1 MAISAG
7 AALLSAGAVAA
18 ELVAVE
24 TLAMVAIGATVVGV
38 ATGNKT
44 LTKIGAGIGLG
55 SFVAGPSMLNL
66 GASTAGA
73 GVAGPAAETLA
84 GQGAL
89 GGAEAGAA
97 AAAGTSGAPL
107 ASTAA
112 GTPFASAGGAPLAG
126 VDYGLT
132 NSLSSGL
139 PGGLTGGL
147 PVAPGAPLA
156 SAGIGEGGISAWA
169 NAAVPEAT
177 LTRAPW
183 YSANPS
189 VTPALKSSTS
199 WWGGF
204 KDWWAGLDKTEK
216 LVAGQIGM
224 GTIKG
229 VGEGLMQ
236 QQAEDRKYE
245 FLENERDWRRRNLD
259 YQPNFAFSTNPGV
272 VNSAIRGS

>member
-7 AALLSAGAVAA
+7 AALLSAGSVAA
-18 ELVAVE
+18 GLVAVE

-44 LTKIGAGIGLG
+44 LTKIGAGLGLG
-55 SFVAGPSMLNL
+55 SFVAGPAMLNL
-66 GASTAGA
+66 GASTAGV
-73 GVAGPAAETLA
+73 GTAGPAAEALV

-89 GGAEAGAA
+89 GGAETGAA
-97 AAAGTSGAPL
+97 AAAAGSSGA
-107 ASTAA
+107 
-112 GTPFASAGGAPLAG
+112 GTGAPFASAAGGGGGGLVGAG
-126 VDYGLT
+126 GVVDYGLM
-132 NSLSSGL
+132 NSL

-156 SAGIGEGGISAWA
+156 SAGLGEGGISAWA
-169 NAAVPEAT
+169 NTPIAEAT
-177 LTRAPW
+177 LTKAPW

-189 VTPALKSSTS
+189 IAPALKSSS
-199 WWGGF
+199 GWWQGF
-204 KDWWAGLDKTEK
+204 KDWWSGLDKTEK